1 MPKHVHLS
9 ARVDPTTKA
18 LLDRYVRSTGVKKG
32 HVLEEALRHHLQ
44 ALQAL
49 ASEVIVHPV
58 LVLTGESGERVRREI
73 RRGRPTRALRAL
85 MRRRS

>member
-9 ARVDPTTKA
+9 ARVDPTTKE
-18 LLDRYVRSTGVKKG
+18 LLDRYVRSKGVKKG

-49 ASEVIVHPV
+49 PSDVIVHPV
-58 LVLTGESGERVRREI
+58 LVLTGESGERECLPGANRT
-73 RRGRPTRALRAL
+73 GRQLHRPDELDHG
-85 MRRRS
+85 